1 MTKNVFQA
9 LDFINREGLD
19 NSQWGLRC
27 GASEQSLAEVF
38 PVNPGRWGNVSC
50 PQSFLYI
57 WVDLETADRLSRLS
71 LQPTWI
77 MYAAPDDDE
86 GYQEAIFIWELR
98 AED

>member
-19 NSQWGLRC
+19 NSQWGLESGC
-27 GASEQSLAEVF
+27 SEVSLAEMF
-38 PVNPGRWGNVSC
+38 SVNKEIWGSVSC

-57 WVDLETADRLSRLS
+57 WVDLETAGRLSRLT

-77 MYAAPDDDE
+77 MFTDDGE
-86 GYQEAIFIWELR
+86 MIFIWELR

>member
-19 NSQWGLRC
+19 NSQWGLQSGC
-27 GASEQSLAEVF
+27 SEIPLASKF
-38 PVNPGRWGNVSC
+38 PVNKVIWGKILC

-57 WVDLETADRLSRLS
+57 WIDLATADKLSS
-71 LQPTWI
+71 LDLKPTRV
-77 MYAAPDDDE
+77 MYVTDTGGE
-86 GYQEAIFIWELR
+86 YREVIFIWELR

>member
-19 NSQWGLRC
+19 NYQWSLESGC
-27 GASEQSLAEVF
+27 NEVSLAEMF
-38 PVNPGRWGNVSC
+38 PVNKKIWGKVLC

-57 WVDLETADRLSRLS
+57 WVDFETADQLSRLN
-71 LQPTWI
+71 LQPTWT
-77 MYAAPDDDE
+77 MYVAPDNE
-86 GYQEAIFIWELR
+86 NYREVIFIWELR

>member
-19 NSQWGLRC
+19 NSQWGLESNC
-27 GASEQSLAEVF
+27 SEVSLAEMF
-38 PVNPGRWGNVSC
+38 PVDKGTWGSVSC

-57 WVDLETADRLSRLS
+57 WIDLETADRLSRLT

-77 MYAAPDDDE
+77 MFTDDGE
-86 GYQEAIFIWELR
+86 MIFIWELR